1 MRKFIPWDSQ
11 PLETWSENHAPGRIV
26 DLDGRR
32 THYVEAGQGPPVIL
46 IHGFNHDLNTWNA
59 NIDAFSRCFK
69 VYAVDLWGSGFSTRT
84 PMDYGFPL
92 FAEQIRS
99 FMDYLDIPRAHL
111 VGHSMG
117 GGTAIFFSVK
127 YPERVDR
134 LVLVGSVGIPRRLP
148 LRARLFMLPRIPE
161 LLMGLETDAIRR
173 KNLRD
178 YWIHNAELLTDEY
191 FERAS
196 LHQKIEGSTRAA
208 LDILRRDFFNTLDE
222 EIRALAELNIPAL
235 IVWGRHDRSVPLQS
249 GQTMHHILR
258 GSRLEILEDAGHLPN
273 FERPEL
279 FNKMAVEFL
288 VQTDG

>member
-1 MRKFIPWDSQ
+1 
-11 PLETWSENHAPGRIV
+11 
-26 DLDGRR
+26 
-32 THYVEAGQGPPVIL
+32 
-46 IHGFNHDLNTWNA
+46 
-59 NIDAFSRCFK
+59 
-69 VYAVDLWGSGFSTRT
+69 
-84 PMDYGFPL
+84 
-92 FAEQIRS
+92 
-99 FMDYLDIPRAHL
+99 
-111 VGHSMG
+111 
-117 GGTAIFFSVK
+117 VK

-288 VQTDG
+288 VQTDE

>member
-117 GGTAIFFSVK
+117 GA
-127 YPERVDR
+127 
-134 LVLVGSVGIPRRLP
+134 RRSSS
-148 LRARLFMLPRIPE
+148 A
-161 LLMGLETDAIRR
+161 
-173 KNLRD
+173 
-178 YWIHNAELLTDEY
+178 
-191 FERAS
+191 
-196 LHQKIEGSTRAA
+196 
-208 LDILRRDFFNTLDE
+208 
-222 EIRALAELNIPAL
+222 
-235 IVWGRHDRSVPLQS
+235 
-249 GQTMHHILR
+249 
-258 GSRLEILEDAGHLPN
+258 
-273 FERPEL
+273 
-279 FNKMAVEFL
+279 
-288 VQTDG
+288 